1 MRSNET
7 ELIEKLLQG
16 DENAFRHAVREYQG
30 SMHNLARSIAGDNNA
45 DEIVQDAWLSVLK
58 ALPKFEG
65 RSSLKTWIL
74 TIVHNAALSRLRK
87 DARNILMGDALDI
100 EQATLPSERFAGD
113 GHWAI
118 PPRTWHGDTPE
129 SLMASEQLREK
140 IHTAISNLPPAQQT
154 ILTLRDM
161 EGMSME
167 EICKIL
173 DITESNSRVL
183 LHRARAR
190 IWQVIEK
197 FENG

>member
-1 MRSNET
+1 MSQT
-7 ELIEKLLQG
+7 PVDKVTISLDAMGG
-16 DENAFRHAVREYQG
+16 DIGV
-30 SMHNLARSIAGDNNA
+30 DV
-45 DEIVQDAWLSVLK
+45 IVPA
-58 ALPKFEG
+58 A
-65 RSSLKTWIL
+65 I
-74 TIVHNAALSRLRK
+74 AALK
-87 DARNILMGDALDI
+87 
-100 EQATLPSERFAGD
+100 RFAGD

-140 IHTAISNLPPAQQT
+140 IHTAISKLPPAQQT